1 VDRILDI
8 FLLAKELEELVR
20 ICASDLG
27 QLTLILDGIDEAQQ
41 PDPLGHR
48 LKALVMVSPIKLILF
63 SRPSVNSLRKLISQ
77 KHRIA
82 VNREAMSADI
92 RLFLE
97 HQLDD
102 MVENQKLPDSADI
115 GQVAET
121 LLNGADGMFLWA
133 RLMVRYLN
141 SFALSPKLRLA
152 TIDSVRFP
160 EGLNAMYDRI
170 ISLIATADAPYKD
183 LARRILLW
191 INYTAEDSFLTCK
204 FLHEAVHDENEQEI
218 PEDFVSI
225 IISVCGGLVEFNQ
238 QEIFQFTHLTVKD
251 YFRKRAWSDSNILTT
266 IVPNASLAAE
276 ELTVRCL
283 HHVCSRAPT
292 ESPVETLGS
301 SSETSGL
308 VYERSFGAYAI
319 RYWASH
325 LCDTAHIKHDQG
337 DHEPTATILE
347 AISGFLS
354 NPFAVAF
361 WIECSYGQLASVHTW
376 IEEGAGGNL
385 SEHLYRIQETAD
397 RLRPFT
403 NDFNIKGSHSQIA
416 SIHTWIERWTRWTL
430 TLHSHRVQET
440 ATRLLQFSNDLKTL
454 DQEWGWKLRQNSSLI
469 WTDVSIFSN
478 IGIAGEIGKVV
489 GTKVVTNMEPIAPI
503 HDDGNTIRCL
513 STISSLT
520 SDGDIMATLNIYPS
534 SSFEQF
540 WNSINPNTA
549 YKEAERYCSDWTA
562 KYEIWST
569 GSKVRIAHASLPLP
583 EPEIRL
589 LIRQSFRQDP
599 YKQKAA
605 IPYGAQDDRS
615 FDTSFALAI
624 GPDCLTFSILRTI
637 YTITPGDSPATCTSE
652 SFILPL
658 ESLAH
663 FPTRWGSHLQT
674 FDPDD
679 CELLPPNCWVG
690 WRDWYNYTISFSVTG
705 EYIAFADY
713 QMPCMTHLAIFE
725 IIREPEFSARLL
737 RSTMI
742 RSGPPRVKEVI
753 FHKEWPLV
761 AFLSENKV
769 WVWELGKG
777 K

>member
-8 FLLAKELEELVR
+8 FLLAKASTSPLYGQLRATSKELEELVR

-27 QLTLILDGIDEAQQ
+27 QLTVILDGIDEAQQ

-63 SRPSVNSLRKLISQ
+63 SRSSVNSLMKLISQ

-97 HQLDD
+97 NQLED

-115 GQVAET
+115 GRLAET
-121 LLNGADGMFLWA
+121 LLYGADGMFLWA
-133 RLMVRYLN
+133 TLMVRYLN
-141 SFALSPKLRLA
+141 SFALSSKSRLA
-152 TIDSVRFP
+152 TINSVRFP
-160 EGLNAMYDRI
+160 EGLTAMYDRI
-170 ISLIATADAPYKD
+170 MSLITTADAPYKD

-191 INYTAEDSFLTCK
+191 INYTADDSFLTCE
-204 FLHEAVHDENEQEI
+204 FLHEAVHDENEREI
-218 PEDFVSI
+218 PEDFVST
-225 IISVCGGLVEFNQ
+225 IISVCGGLVEFNHQ
-238 QEIFQFTHLTVKD
+238 QIFQFTHLTVKD
-251 YFRKRAWSDSNILTT
+251 YFKNKPWSDSSLSTT
-266 IVPNASLAAE
+266 IVPDALSAAE
-276 ELTVRCL
+276 ELTMRCLRHVRC
-283 HHVCSRAPT
+283 RAPT
-292 ESPVETLGS
+292 ECPARTCEPPSHL
-301 SSETSGL
+301 SGL
-308 VYERSFGAYAI
+308 VFGRSFGAHAI
-319 RYWASH
+319 RYWTSY
-325 LCDTAHIKHDQG
+325 LRSTAHFRHNYEDY
-337 DHEPTATILE
+337 TIRESTVSMLE
-347 AISGFLS
+347 SISGFLS

-361 WIECSYGQLASVHTW
+361 WIEGSYSQLTSIHTG
-376 IEEGAGGNL
+376 IEEGT
-385 SEHLYRIQETAD
+385 S
-397 RLRPFT
+397 
-403 NDFNIKGSHSQIA
+403 
-416 SIHTWIERWTRWTL
+416 WISTK
-430 TLHSHRVQET
+430 HSHRVQET
-440 ATRLLQFSNDLKTL
+440 AKRILQFSNDLKTL
-454 DQEWGWKLRQNSSLI
+454 DEEWGEKLRQNPSLI

-478 IGIAGEIGKVV
+478 IGLVAEIGKVV
-489 GTKVVTNMEPIAPI
+489 GTKLVTNMEPIAQR
-503 HDDGNTIRCL
+503 HDNGNTIQCL

-520 SDGDIMATLNIYPS
+520 SDGVVMATLNIYPS
-534 SSFEQF
+534 PAFERF
-540 WNSINPNTA
+540 WKSINPNTA

-713 QMPCMTHLAIFE
+713 QMPCMTHFAIFE